1 MDSAERKRKP
11 RFSEKEV
18 DILIEKVNDNAEQL
32 FARFSDQVTNKKKKI
47 AWVEVQNSVNA
58 SSFVPRTLDEIK
70 KKWDDVKR
78 ITKKRATDVRKDM
91 KKTGGGE
98 SSHDPLTQTEE
109 LVISLIGEEKVYG
122 MTDGIDS
129 FSQKD
134 KVCKLHQ

>member
-32 FARFSDQVTNKKKKI
+32 FARFSDQVTNKKKKM

-78 ITKKRATDVRKDM
+78 ITKKRANDVRKDM

-98 SSHDPLTQTEE
+98 SSRDPLTQTEE
-109 LVISLIGEEKVYG
+109 LVISLIGEEKVYD

-134 KVCKLHQ
+134 KVCKHHQ